1 MGAERAGDENLPQRP
16 SKSPYD
22 RIAGLYDPWSRS
34 VVEDVDF
41 YVDLAVE
48 SGGPVVE
55 LGVGTG
61 RIAIPTA
68 RAGIRVIGIDSS
80 EGMLDVCRR
89 RAAEDRVLTLLD
101 LRLGDITAPPVHER
115 VPLVT
120 CPFRA
125 YLHLDTETNRLR
137 ALGAARDLLAPDG
150 RFVFDVFHP
159 APDDV
164 AATHGRWIER
174 EPEIFE
180 RAEWNEAD
188 RTLTLAVRGPDGT
201 GTLRLAWISAEE
213 WHVLLVRAGFEIE
226 ALYGWFDRRPY
237 AGGEDSIWVAR
248 RLD

>member
-1 MGAERAGDENLPQRP
+1 MCRMGAERAGDENVRRRP
-16 SKSPYD
+16 STSPYD
-22 RIAGLYDPWSRS
+22 RIAELYDPWSRS

-41 YVDLAVE
+41 YVDLAIE
-48 SGGPVVE
+48 SGGPV
-55 LGVGTG
+55 
-61 RIAIPTA
+61 
-68 RAGIRVIGIDSS
+68 
-80 EGMLDVCRR
+80 
-89 RAAEDRVLTLLD
+89 
-101 LRLGDITAPPVHER
+101 
-115 VPLVT
+115 VT

-125 YLHLDTETNRLR
+125 YLHLDTDTNRLR
-137 ALGAARDLLAPDG
+137 ALGAARDLLAPGG

-188 RTLTLAVRGPDGT
+188 RTLTLAVRGPDGA
-201 GTLRLAWISAEE
+201 GTLRLAWISAGE
-213 WHVLLVRAGFEIE
+213 WHDLLVRAGFDVE